1 MWQAIQS
8 IPSPKQQRRPLP
20 SLLSLF
26 FFYASVGSVLQS
38 ASYFKAQSVQF
49 RCLILILKV
58 KSFNN
63 SANIYQIL
71 CSSSPLVGFVGS
83 SIFPKAPKVHE
94 KIADFFQITFPP
106 QSRLCKTISVTGCTY
121 STVVSAQLLIIRNHF
136 LLITSA
142 LVSS

>member
-1 MWQAIQS
+1 MRHEIQS

-26 FFYASVGSVLQS
+26 FFYASVGSVFQS

-71 CSSSPLVGFVGS
+71 CSSSPLVGS

-121 STVVSAQLLIIRNHF
+121 STVVSAQLLIIRNNF